1 MTVLLYPSIAIPAL
15 QVQGSPEVALS
26 VPEYQAKIF
35 KALHRNKTENSF
47 PGSIMMKTLVQQ
59 FNAIEQASIFLVDQ
73 IVSIAKSA
81 VLDKGFCTIVLAG
94 GRTPQQAYELLS
106 LPSKAEQM
114 PWQQSHFFWSDER
127 WLASTHQDS
136 NFSMAHEA
144 LFSKVHIPPQNIHQ
158 ISTGHQDPEIGTEM
172 YEKHL
177 RDFFHS
183 KPLTEIT
190 RISENITFPNFDL
203 ILLGMGT
210 DGHTASLF
218 PGSNFLA
225 EKEKWVA
232 AVKEK
237 TGSPPVPRI
246 TLTLP
251 VLNQAKN
258 ILFLL
263 SGNKKREIL
272 DTILNK
278 PEKALVYPAAHVKP
292 KGNLLWIVAEK
303 D

>member
-1 MTVLLYPSIAIPAL
+1 VS
-15 QVQGSPEVALS
+15 
-26 VPEYQAKIF
+26 EYQAKFF
-35 KALHRNKTENSF
+35 KNSPLKIPRNSF
-47 PGSIMMKTLVQQ
+47 SGCLSMKTLIQQ
-59 FNAIEQASIFLVDQ
+59 FNTIEQASIFVVEQ
-73 IVSIAKSA
+73 IVNIAKSA
-81 VLDKGFCTIVLAG
+81 VSDKGFCTIVLAG
-94 GRTPQQAYELLS
+94 GRTPRQTYELLS
-106 LPSKAEQM
+106 LPSRAEQM
-114 PWQQSHFFWSDER
+114 PWQQSHFFWGDER
-127 WLASTHQDS
+127 WLASTHPDN
-136 NFSMAHEA
+136 NFSMAHKA

-158 ISTGHQDPEIGTEM
+158 IPTWHNDPEIGAEM

-183 KPLTEIT
+183 KPLTETT

-203 ILLGMGT
+203 VLLGMGT

-218 PGSNFLA
+218 PGSKFLN
-225 EKEKWVA
+225 KNEKWVE
-232 AVKEK
+232 AVNKD

-263 SGNKKREIL
+263 SGSKKKNIL
-272 DTILNK
+272 DTVLNK
-278 PEKALVYPAAHVKP
+278 REKALVYPVAHVKP
-292 KGNLLWIVAEK
+292 RGNLIWIVADK